1 MAEEFG
7 YGLSHLSGVL
17 GGWDIHTDKE
27 DPLAN
32 DLNGLSQEA
41 RNKIQAIK
49 ADFLTRAKNVFSEV
63 VGDVVPIN
71 VNYIADLQYQFITL
85 NFASMSEEY
94 QAALHDEMRQKR
106 KLMSSLA
113 GNGFMSVPGFAAD
126 PLNELRMETTGKVGA
141 IYREALTQRQANEL
155 ALFEGKTGALIDL
168 LADLMAAR
176 SRFLIVGQQYA
187 NSIAKGIKF
196 AVDSTYFDAMTQMKY
211 DELSIKELKVDT
223 QRKNDTLQ
231 AYTSVVNIQS
241 RMDATMREY
250 VDYLARDK
258 ENAQLADY
266 RQYSDT
272 QKQTVRAGVNA
283 MEWLGRIAAA
293 AEAAANVV
301 VSASVT
307 SFE

>member
-1 MAEEFG
+1 
-7 YGLSHLSGVL
+7 
-17 GGWDIHTDKE
+17 
-27 DPLAN
+27 
-32 DLNGLSQEA
+32 
-41 RNKIQAIK
+41 
-49 ADFLTRAKNVFSEV
+49 
-63 VGDVVPIN
+63 
-71 VNYIADLQYQFITL
+71 
-85 NFASMSEEY
+85 
-94 QAALHDEMRQKR
+94 
-106 KLMSSLA
+106 
-113 GNGFMSVPGFAAD
+113 
-126 PLNELRMETTGKVGA
+126 
-141 IYREALTQRQANEL
+141 
-155 ALFEGKTGALIDL
+155 
-168 LADLMAAR
+168 
-176 SRFLIVGQQYA
+176 
-187 NSIAKGIKF
+187 
-196 AVDSTYFDAMTQMKY
+196 VDSTYFDAMTQMKY